1 MECIDNEFKMR
12 NLLVYFLV
20 LIAINAT
27 NENICERRPKES
39 QNGRKEGMDLI
50 LDLATSHMR

>member
-12 NLLVYFLV
+12 NLFVYLLV
-20 LIAINAT
+20 LVLTNAT
-27 NENICERRPKES
+27 NENICERSPKEG
-39 QNGRKEGMDLI
+39 QNRQKEGMDLI

>member
-1 MECIDNEFKMR
+1 MYRYEFKMR
-12 NLLVYFLV
+12 NLVVYLLV
-20 LIAINAT
+20 LVLTNAT
-27 NENICERRPKES
+27 NENICERSPKES

>member
-1 MECIDNEFKMR
+1 MYRYEFGMR
-12 NLLVYFLV
+12 NLVVYFFV

-27 NENICERRPKES
+27 NDNICERRPNES
-39 QNGRKEGMDLI
+39 QNDQKEGMDLI

>member
-27 NENICERRPKES
+27 NENICERRPEES
-39 QNGRKEGMDLI
+39 KNGQKEGMDLI